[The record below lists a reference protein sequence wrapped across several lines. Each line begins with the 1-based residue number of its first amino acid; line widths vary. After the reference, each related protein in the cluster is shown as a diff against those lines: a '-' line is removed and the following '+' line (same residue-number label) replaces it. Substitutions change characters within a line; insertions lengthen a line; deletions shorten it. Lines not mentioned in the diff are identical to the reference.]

1 MAAETFCP
9 SLGRRLGALCRTLY
23 RGLPF
28 AAFRL
33 GCISHP
39 VGTGFIRIRR
49 RNIGGCHSPVR
60 RFRGFRS
67 FRSPITAI
75 RLRNTAL
82 IRIGASRVV
91 TAGTG
96 QVVGV
101 IDHDAGYAVLAG
113 VMMDQREKTAS
124 CQGQIDGDVERY
136 GNAGSDA
143 APSFFPGLHG
153 WPPLSAARPMWA
165 IPARLKASRTSAT

>member
-9 SLGRRLGALCRTLY
+9 SLGRRLGARCRPLY

-49 RNIGGCHSPVR
+49 RNVGICHSPVR
-60 RFRGFRS
+60 GFRGFRFS
-67 FRSPITAI
+67 ITTV
-75 RLRNTAL
+75 RLRETTL
-82 IRIGASRVV
+82 IRIGAGRVV

-101 IDHDAGYAVLAG
+101 IDHDVGYAVLAG
-113 VMMDQREKTAS
+113 VMMDQREKTSS

-153 WPPLSAARPMWA
+153 WPPLSAARPIWA
-165 IPARLKASRTSAT
+165 IPACLKASRTSAT